1 MNGTV
6 LALFVVAAIYV
17 FLWAVLFIGGKL
29 IDTSLASRRAFALGG
44 RHMPSRIL
52 RDLEPIEDLVVDFV
66 GHSPDLAGVLGV
78 LTATNQPKPF
88 ARIVHEIRIGCARPT
103 EMPIAANSV
112 ATALSILFVSG
123 LIRLTRGGF
132 VATDVGCEVHRRIGG
147 VPRSTEQL
155 LQNRVVDRRLRI
167 NAQEAA
173 EPRTATRAEAMSRI
187 HDRQSTPV
195 EETNHMKNRNII
207 ITAADHAELDNVVT
221 FTGKVSERARAE
233 LYALEGELKRAEI
246 VAPEAIPSD
255 VITMNSR
262 AELVDLET
270 NEVMQFTLVLPRG
283 AKIDEGKISVLAPL
297 GTAMLGYRVGDE
309 FEWHVPYGV
318 RRLKVTNVYFQ
329 PEAELKQAA

>member
-29 IDTSLASRRAFALGG
+29 IETSLARRRAFALGG

-52 RDLEPIEDLVVDFV
+52 RDLEPIEDVVVDFV
-66 GHSPDLAGVLGV
+66 GHTPDLAGVLAV
-78 LTATNQPKPF
+78 LTATNQPKSF

-103 EMPIAANSV
+103 EIRIAANSV

-123 LIRLTRGGF
+123 LIRLTRSGF

-147 VPRSTEQL
+147 APRSTEQL
-155 LQNRVVDRRLRI
+155 LQNRVVDRRLRTNGQGI
-167 NAQEAA
+167 A
-173 EPRTATRAEAMSRI
+173 EPRTAMRAEAMSQI

-195 EETNHMKNRNII
+195 EETNLKNRNII
-207 ITAADHAELDNVVT
+207 ITAADHAELDNVIT

-233 LYALEGELKRAEI
+233 LHALEGELRRAEI
-246 VAPEAIPSD
+246 VTPEAISSD

-270 NEVMQFTLVLPRG
+270 NEVMQFTLVLPRD

>member
-1 MNGTV
+1 MNG
-6 LALFVVAAIYV
+6 ALLGLTVVAAIGV
-17 FLWAVLFIGGKL
+17 VLWAFLFIGGKL
-29 IDTSLASRRAFALGG
+29 IDTSLARRRVFALRG

-78 LTATNQPKPF
+78 LTATNQPKSF
-88 ARIVHEIRIGCARPT
+88 ARIVHDIRIGCAGPT
-103 EMPIAANSV
+103 KILIAANSA

-123 LIRLTRGGF
+123 LIRLTRSGF
-132 VATDVGCEVHRRIGG
+132 VATNVGREVHRRIEGA
-147 VPRSTEQL
+147 PRSTEQL
-155 LQNRVVDRRLRI
+155 LQNRVVDRKLAI
-167 NAQEAA
+167 NGQGAG
-173 EPRTATRAEAMSRI
+173 EPQTAVRAEAVSQI
-187 HDRQSTPV
+187 HDRQSTRV
-195 EETNHMKNRNII
+195 EDSNYMKNRNII
-207 ITAADHAELDNVVT
+207 ITAADHAELEKVIT

-233 LYALEGELKRAEI
+233 LYALEGELRRAEI
-246 VAPEAIPSD
+246 VTPEAIPSD

-270 NEVMQFTLVLPRG
+270 NEIMQFTLVLPRD

-318 RRLKVTNVYFQ
+318 RRLKVANVYFQ

>member
-1 MNGTV
+1 MNG
-6 LALFVVAAIYV
+6 ALLGLTVVAAIGV
-17 FLWAVLFIGGKL
+17 VLWAFLFIGGKL
-29 IDTSLASRRAFALGG
+29 IDTSLARRRAFALRG

-78 LTATNQPKPF
+78 LTATNQPKSF

-103 EMPIAANSV
+103 KILIAANSA

-123 LIRLTRGGF
+123 LIRLTRSGF
-132 VATDVGCEVHRRIGG
+132 VATNVGCEVHRRIEGA
-147 VPRSTEQL
+147 PRSTEQL
-155 LQNRVVDRRLRI
+155 LQNRVVDRKLGI
-167 NAQEAA
+167 NGQGAG
-173 EPRTATRAEAMSRI
+173 EPQTAVRAEAVSQI
-187 HDRQSTPV
+187 HDRQSTRV

-207 ITAADHAELDNVVT
+207 ITAADHAELEKVIT

-233 LYALEGELKRAEI
+233 LYALEGELRRAEI
-246 VAPEAIPSD
+246 VTPEAIPSD

-270 NEVMQFTLVLPRG
+270 NEIMQFTLVLPRD